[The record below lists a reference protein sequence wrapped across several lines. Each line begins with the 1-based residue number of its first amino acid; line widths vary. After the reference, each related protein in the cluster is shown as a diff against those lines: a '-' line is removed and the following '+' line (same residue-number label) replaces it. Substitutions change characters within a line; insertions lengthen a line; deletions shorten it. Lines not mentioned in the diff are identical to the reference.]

1 MKVRVFRRKSEFI
14 EMSAEVTYSRRLE
27 RWRRR
32 GLESRKCSRI
42 RPLHMLNLELWIR
55 SLVRA
60 CMIWH
65 CCSIKFSC
73 PINPLS
79 RSTN

>member
-1 MKVRVFRRKSEFI
+1 MKVRAFNRKSEFI
-14 EMSAEVTYSRRLE
+14 EISAEVTYSRRLE

-42 RPLHMLNLELWIR
+42 RPSQVLVLVLWVR